1 MRYLVYLASSFI
13 AFAIFYYSLIFALF
27 PTPVAAEYWV
37 RELLVFKRDIAKNLA
52 GQPKIIVASGS
63 STLFNV
69 DTNILS
75 AALKR
80 PTINLGLMGGLP
92 LDTILEEVNTVSMPG
107 DLVIMALEPDYY
119 CRETNP
125 GYDAW
130 QARNAI
136 AWNYPFWQNKSFIQ
150 KLAAIPDLGAGFPLE
165 MLQARLD
172 TVFNPGMMAP
182 RLEALDDAKIMRK
195 FSRQGLS
202 ANEPIYSIY
211 NMDRLGN
218 MKNIE
223 DSSYTGAALLADQD
237 IQICAQS
244 LEKLSRFVS
253 ALKSR
258 QIKVV
263 FANTPY
269 LAVDGLDLA
278 KVESSSE
285 RFASAL
291 SHLAPV
297 IDKRSELIFSRDHF
311 YDFVI
316 HLNAKGRERRTQLLL
331 KHIQAAQR
339 IQQSR

>member
-1 MRYLVYLASSFI
+1 
-13 AFAIFYYSLIFALF
+13 
-27 PTPVAAEYWV
+27 
-37 RELLVFKRDIAKNLA
+37 
-52 GQPKIIVASGS
+52 
-63 STLFNV
+63 
-69 DTNILS
+69 
-75 AALKR
+75 
-80 PTINLGLMGGLP
+80 MGGLP
-92 LDTILEEVNTVSMPG
+92 LDTILEEVSTVSTPG

-150 KLAAIPDLGAGFPLE
+150 RLAAIPDLGAEFPLE
-165 MLQARLD
+165 MLRARFDLI
-172 TVFNPGMMAP
+172 FNPAVMAP
-182 RLEALDDAKIMRK
+182 RLEALDDAKIIQK
-195 FSRQGLS
+195 FSRQALF

-218 MKNIE
+218 MKSIE
-223 DSSYTGAALLADQD
+223 GSSYTGAAIPADQD
-237 IQICAQS
+237 IQICPQS

-253 ALKSR
+253 ALNSR

-263 FANTPY
+263 FANTPFI
-269 LAVDGLDLA
+269 ATEGLDLS
-278 KVESSSE
+278 KVESSNI
-285 RFASAL
+285 RFVSAI

-331 KHIQAAQR
+331 KHIQAAQL